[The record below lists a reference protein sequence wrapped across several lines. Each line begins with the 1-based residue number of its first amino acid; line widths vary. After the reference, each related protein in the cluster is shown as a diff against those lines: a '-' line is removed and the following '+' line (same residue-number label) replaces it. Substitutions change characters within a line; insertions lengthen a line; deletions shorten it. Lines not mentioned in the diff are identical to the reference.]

1 MPTELIVAVDV
12 PDLAQASRVLDQ
24 LADSVRWF
32 KVGLQLFTA
41 AGPAVIREIRARGGR
56 VFLDLKFHDIPNTVA
71 GAAESA
77 AALGVEMFNVHASGG
92 EAMMRTAVAAA
103 QRHIHWGEVA
113 SSPGPGAGD
122 PGRKTVGG
130 GTTAATRPIVIA
142 VTILTSQPATEADVL
157 NLARSAKHSGLD
169 GVVCSAREAVALKR
183 ELGADF
189 KLVCPGIRPSWSEK
203 GDQSRIVTPRD
214 AVEAGADY
222 IVVGRPIIAAASPA
236 DAAKRVLE
244 EMATRK

>member
-12 PDLAQASRVLDQ
+12 PDLAQASRVLDR

-41 AGPAVIREIRARGGR
+41 AGPAVLREIRSRGGK

-92 EAMMRTAVAAA
+92 EAMMRAAMEGGA
-103 QRHIHWGEVA
+103 KA
-113 SSPGPGAGD
+113 PGA
-122 PGRKTVGG
+122 
-130 GTTAATRPIVIA
+130 RPLVIA

-157 NLARSAKHSGLD
+157 KLARSAKTSGLD

-189 KLVCPGIRPSWSEK
+189 KLVCPGIRPAWSEK
-203 GDQSRIVTPRD
+203 GDQNRIVTPCD
-214 AVEAGADY
+214 AVKAGADY
-222 IVVGRPIIAAASPA
+222 IVVGRPILAAPNPA
-236 DAAKRVLE
+236 EAAKRVIE
-244 EMATRK
+244 EMKTGS